1 MREPRKNRRNRAAF
15 TLLEVLLVV
24 VIIGMLAAAV
34 AVSLTGTG
42 ERAKVDITK
51 IQIEKVST
59 ALELYRTHMNRYP
72 SADRGGLRALI
83 DQPDDEEERKLWGGP
98 YIKAKD
104 LKDAWN
110 QDLVNEYPGRNNERR
125 FDLSSAGPDGDA
137 GSDDDIT
144 NWERD

>member
-59 ALELYRTHMNRYP
+59 ALELYRRT
-72 SADRGGLRALI
+72 
-83 DQPDDEEERKLWGGP
+83 
-98 YIKAKD
+98 
-104 LKDAWN
+104 
-110 QDLVNEYPGRNNERR
+110 
-125 FDLSSAGPDGDA
+125 
-137 GSDDDIT
+137 
-144 NWERD
+144 

>member
-1 MREPRKNRRNRAAF
+1 
-15 TLLEVLLVV
+15 
-24 VIIGMLAAAV
+24 MLAAAV